1 MTAGPLRGL
10 LVLDLC
16 HFLAGPYAT
25 LALADLGADV
35 IKVEDPD
42 HPDEARRVGP
52 VFRGEDSVYF
62 MSLNW
67 GKRSLGVRLT
77 AAEGR
82 ALVLDL
88 VRRADIVVDNYKPGV
103 MAKLGLDHS
112 SLAAVNPAII
122 TCSLTGFGETGSEA
136 ARPAY
141 DYTIQARA
149 GVMSLTGEPDGPPGK
164 AGISYVDHSGGL
176 AAALA
181 VVAAVVER
189 DRTGVGR
196 HVDLAL
202 YDVQVSMLSYLAA
215 WTLNS
220 DHVTAR
226 HPNGAHP
233 SIVPAQTFAT
243 KDGHVAVFVG
253 NDPMWARLVGALD
266 DSALGDGA
274 YRTNSGR
281 LADRD
286 ALLDR
291 LSDLVATET
300 SEHWVGVLE
309 QVGVPC
315 ERVNSLAEALADPV
329 LSARSLVVTSEVDGS
344 ESYRHVRGPVPL
356 DPTAGLRPAPRLGAD
371 SADVLAELG
380 IAAEEIDRLL
390 DADVIVDCTR
400 RVPT

>member
-1 MTAGPLRGL
+1 MTTGPLAGL

-52 VFRGEDSVYF
+52 VFRGADSVYF

-67 GKRSLGVRLT
+67 GKRSLGVRL
-77 AAEGR
+77 ADPQGH

-88 VRRADIVVDNYKPGV
+88 VRRADVVVDNYKPGV
-103 MAKLGLDHS
+103 MAKLGLDHA

-122 TCSLTGFGETGSEA
+122 TCSLTGFGETGAEA
-136 ARPAY
+136 GRPGY

-181 VVAAVVER
+181 VTAAVVQR
-189 DRTGVGR
+189 HRTGVGR

-220 DHVTAR
+220 DYVPDR
-226 HPNGAHP
+226 QPSGAHP

-243 KDGHVAVFVG
+243 KDGHVAIFVG

-266 DSALGDGA
+266 DPSLGDPV
-274 YRTNSGR
+274 YKTNAGR
-281 LADRD
+281 LAHRD

-291 LSDLVATET
+291 LAGLLSAEPSAHWVATFE
-300 SEHWVGVLE
+300 S
-309 QVGVPC
+309 VGVPC
-315 ERVNSLAEALADPV
+315 ERVNSLAEALTDPI
-329 LSARSLVVTSEVDGS
+329 LSARSLVSCSDTEEG
-344 ESYRHVRGPVPL
+344 SYRHVRGPVPL
-356 DPTAGLRPAPRLGAD
+356 DPAAGRRVAPRLGAD
-371 SADVLAELG
+371 SVGVLAELG
-380 IAAEEIDRLL
+380 VDQGQIERLL
-390 DADVIVDCTR
+390 AAGVIVA
-400 RVPT
+400 V

>member
-1 MTAGPLRGL
+1 MTAGPLAGL

-25 LALADLGADV
+25 LALADLGAGV

-52 VFRGEDSVYF
+52 VFQGDESVYF

-77 AAEGR
+77 DPAGHAV
-82 ALVLDL
+82 VLDL
-88 VRRADIVVDNYKPGV
+88 VRRADIVIDNYKPGV
-103 MAKLGLDHS
+103 MAKLGLDHA
-112 SLAAVNPAII
+112 SLATVNPAII
-122 TCSLTGFGETGSEA
+122 TCSLTGFGETGPA
-136 ARPAY
+136 ATRPGY

-181 VVAAVVER
+181 VTAAVVER
-189 DRTGVGR
+189 HRTGVGR
-196 HVDLAL
+196 HIDLAL

-220 DHVTAR
+220 DYAPAR
-226 HPNGAHP
+226 HPSGAHP

-266 DSALGDGA
+266 DDALAEPG
-274 YRTNSGR
+274 YLTNSGR
-281 LADRD
+281 LAHRD

-291 LSDLVATET
+291 LSGLLAAET
-300 SEHWVGVLE
+300 SEHWVDLLE

-329 LSARSLVVTSEVDGS
+329 LLARGLISAGGS
-344 ESYRHVRGPVPL
+344 EARSYRHVRGPVPL
-356 DPTAGLRPAPRLGAD
+356 DPEAGRRLAPRLGAN
-371 SADVLAELG
+371 SVGVLAELG
-380 IAAEEIDRLL
+380 MDSAKIERLIAAG
-390 DADVIVDCTR
+390 VIVDPR
-400 RVPT
+400 RVVKQ

>member
-1 MTAGPLRGL
+1 M
-10 LVLDLC
+10 
-16 HFLAGPYAT
+16 
-25 LALADLGADV
+25 
-35 IKVEDPD
+35 VEDPD

-52 VFRGEDSVYF
+52 VFQGDESVYF

-67 GKRSLGVRLT
+67 GKRSFGVRL
-77 AAEGR
+77 ADPQGH
-82 ALVLDL
+82 ALVLEL
-88 VRRADIVVDNYKPGV
+88 VRRADVVLDNYKPGV
-103 MAKLGLDHS
+103 MAKLGLDHA
-112 SLAAVNPAII
+112 SLSAVNPAII
-122 TCSLTGFGETGSEA
+122 TCSLTGFGETGAEA
-136 ARPAY
+136 GRPGY

-181 VVAAVVER
+181 VTAAVIER
-189 DRTGVGR
+189 HRTGVGR

-220 DHVTAR
+220 DYAPAR
-226 HPNGAHP
+226 QPSGAHP

-253 NDPMWARLVGALD
+253 NDPMWARLVAALD
-266 DSALGDGA
+266 DPSLADPT
-274 YRTNSGR
+274 YSTNSGR

-286 ALLDR
+286 TLLDR
-291 LSDLVATET
+291 LGGLLAAET

-329 LSARSLVVTSEVDGS
+329 LSARSLVSCSDSPDGP
-344 ESYRHVRGPVPL
+344 YRHVRGPVPL
-356 DPTAGLRPAPRLGAD
+356 DPVVSRRPAPRLGAD
-371 SADVLAELG
+371 TIGILVDLGLESAEIEQLV
-380 IAAEEIDRLL
+380 AAEI
-390 DADVIVDCTR
+390 IVGA
-400 RVPT
+400 